1 MAVSADVLAERIE
14 ALRAEQARFREEL
27 ERMDG
32 RIGSIER
39 FKAWLAGIGVAIGF
53 LLGIAADFA
62 KDVLHK

>member
-14 ALRAEQARFREEL
+14 ALRAEQAWFREEL